1 MIVPQ
6 RGLYNELFASKAMHE
21 IFSERTHVQAILDFE
36 AALARAEAGAGVIP
50 EETASAIAAHCR
62 AKRFDL
68 ERIAEGTAV
77 AGNVAIPL
85 VAALTD
91 LVARTDPAA
100 APYVHFGA
108 SSQDAL
114 DTALVLQLHKALDVF
129 DAELGCL
136 CDALANLVR
145 RHRRSVLLGRTSLQ
159 PALPVT
165 FGLKA
170 AGWLSTAVR
179 GRERLRA
186 LRPRVLVVQFGGAA
200 GTLASLRH
208 RGLDVA
214 TRLAQSLNLGVPDV
228 PWHSARDRLAEVG
241 AALGLVVGG
250 LGKMARDLSL
260 MTQREIGEAFESQAH
275 SRGAPSTMP
284 DRQSTIAASA
294 ILAAALRVPGLVAT
308 LFAAMP
314 QEHERGLGGWQAEW
328 DSLPEICL
336 LTSGALMHAVRVLSG
351 LRIDTERMRA
361 NPEATGGV
369 ILGEAV
375 ALALARHVGPQKAQ
389 ALVER
394 ACARAVETGLQ
405 LRDVLET
412 ERELTNHFSVAELQ
426 ELCDPSFYLGL
437 ADDLSERAL
446 AEHARIAGGSEK

>member
-145 RHRRSVLLGRTSLQ
+145 RHRR
-159 PALPVT
+159 
-165 FGLKA
+165 
-170 AGWLSTAVR
+170 
-179 GRERLRA
+179 
-186 LRPRVLVVQFGGAA
+186 
-200 GTLASLRH
+200 
-208 RGLDVA
+208 
-214 TRLAQSLNLGVPDV
+214 
-228 PWHSARDRLAEVG
+228 
-241 AALGLVVGG
+241 
-250 LGKMARDLSL
+250 
-260 MTQREIGEAFESQAH
+260 
-275 SRGAPSTMP
+275 
-284 DRQSTIAASA
+284 
-294 ILAAALRVPGLVAT
+294 
-308 LFAAMP
+308 
-314 QEHERGLGGWQAEW
+314 
-328 DSLPEICL
+328 
-336 LTSGALMHAVRVLSG
+336 
-351 LRIDTERMRA
+351 
-361 NPEATGGV
+361 
-369 ILGEAV
+369 
-375 ALALARHVGPQKAQ
+375 
-389 ALVER
+389 
-394 ACARAVETGLQ
+394 
-405 LRDVLET
+405 
-412 ERELTNHFSVAELQ
+412 
-426 ELCDPSFYLGL
+426 
-437 ADDLSERAL
+437 
-446 AEHARIAGGSEK
+446 